1 MKNLLLL
8 LFVLCSQVAYSQYTF
23 KKLTQESVT
32 KSKTPT
38 IAPIPKNWGDTSVTV
53 YTGGS
58 VEMLKYFV
66 EGDQYDNIFNPN
78 PTGLYLNGQHF
89 YFYCDPDKTSKQ
101 SVSDIADTYEFAY
114 LGRKYLCTY
123 TLREQNA
130 DSKYKCYNL
139 FDITDPKKIT
149 QVSFPSI
156 HQGEDSFGDFDFDG
170 TMDFLTVIN
179 RKPEDFKQKITGN
192 AYMVRAY
199 NIKDGNSKP
208 LVNDTTQLPHYIYG
222 LSDENMDNFKILQ
235 CDWMIPLKD
244 STGTTLKKKAIY
256 RPYEK
261 FDPKD
266 NALYTELGVKVEKNK
281 YSVIV
286 GKFDDEGGAN
296 EICAELKKKKLG
308 NGHGYDLY
316 VTMDQYGKDIKWVVL
331 IGNYVTK
338 TQVQQAM
345 QTLRQHGYTE
355 VEIKDLRAA
364 Y

>member
-38 IAPIPKNWGDTSVTV
+38 IAPIPKSWGDTSVTV

-179 RKPEDFKQKITGN
+179 RKPEGFKQKIIGN
-192 AYMVRAY
+192 AYMVKAY
-199 NIKDGNSKP
+199 NIKDGNSRP
-208 LVNDTTQLPHYIYG
+208 LVSEKTKLPNYIYG
-222 LSDENMDNFKILQ
+222 LCDENMDNFKVLQ
-235 CDWMIPLKD
+235 HDWMIPLKD
-244 STGTTLKKKAIY
+244 STGVEAKKADY
-256 RPYEK
+256 YPEYK
-261 FDPKD
+261 PFDPKD
-266 NALYTELGVKVEKNK
+266 NALYTQDGVKVEKNK
-281 YSVIV
+281 YSVVV

-296 EICAELKKKKLG
+296 EICAELKKKNLG
-308 NGHGYDLY
+308 NGHGYDLFI
-316 VTMDQYGKDIKWVVL
+316 TMDQYKGIQWIVL
-331 IGNYVTK
+331 VGNYSTK
-338 TQVQQAM
+338 QQVQQAM
-345 QTLRQHGYTE
+345 QTLRQHGYTG